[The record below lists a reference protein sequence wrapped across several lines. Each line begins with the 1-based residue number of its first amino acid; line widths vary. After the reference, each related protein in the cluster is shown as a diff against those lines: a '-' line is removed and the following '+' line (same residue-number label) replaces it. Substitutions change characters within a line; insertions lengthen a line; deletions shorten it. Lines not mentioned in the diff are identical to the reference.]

1 MENHPIPQDIT
12 GFQFKLI
19 GDMTIKQF
27 AYLAV
32 GMILG
37 WIFFALPIF
46 FLIKIPIAMLFISL
60 GIATAFFPVSGR
72 SLDVVITNFLK
83 DLFSPTRYVYQKTGG
98 HIWFPQASNLPQETT
113 QTASQ
118 QISTADEKLRNFLK
132 SLPKQP
138 KSQLDQKETAF
149 FQSLSPALQ
158 GIPIQQTPQ
167 IVTQGSSEDYLAG
180 EKPKERQEKEI
191 KQDEEEKQTD
201 TEVLALKK
209 KLSETKI
216 KEKTEIGTPSYAATH
231 QKVLE
236 LEKFLQDVLSQ
247 KQALEER
254 LLGLQ
259 KEIGVQKQN
268 VYTPS
273 TAKPKEE
280 TQNTRMVPR
289 IMGKTTGTPIFPDTP
304 NLITGVVKD
313 PRGNP
318 LANILVEIKDHSGNP
333 VRAFKTNALGQF
345 ASATPIINGI
355 YALLFEDPREQNK
368 FDNIEINAT
377 GEIILPL
384 EIISSDKR
392 EELRRSLFNDMGV
405 K

>member
-46 FLIKIPIAMLFISL
+46 FLIKIPIAMLFMFL

-83 DLFSPTRYVYQKTGG
+83 DLFSPTQYVYQKTGG
-98 HIWFPQASNLPQETT
+98 HIWFPQASNLPQETA
-113 QTASQ
+113 QTAIQ
-118 QISTADEKLRNFLK
+118 QASTADDKLRNFLK
-132 SLPKQP
+132 SLPQQP
-138 KSQLDQKETAF
+138 KNQLDQKETAF
-149 FQSLSPALQ
+149 FQSLSPIL
-158 GIPIQQTPQ
+158 GSIPIQQAPQ
-167 IVTQGSSEDYLAG
+167 IVTQGPSGDRLAG
-180 EKPKERQEKEI
+180 EKPREEKEM

-216 KEKTEIGTPSYAATH
+216 KERTEIGTPSYAATH

-259 KEIGVQKQN
+259 KEIGIQKQN

-273 TAKPKEE
+273 TAQPKEE
-280 TQNTRMVPR
+280 TQNTRMIPR
-289 IMGKTTGTPIFPDTP
+289 TMGKATGTPIFPDTP

-345 ASATPIINGI
+345 ASATPIISGV
-355 YALLFEDPREQNK
+355 YTLLFEDPREQNK